1 MKDKKIRDLKK
12 QTKNINA
19 FMEKWNWWRKWLS
32 RHVYADLQTQVEGD
46 VWLPVIDGPDQ
57 KSRHMKTKGEIEN
70 KNQEG

>member
-1 MKDKKIRDLKK
+1 M
-12 QTKNINA
+12 
-19 FMEKWNWWRKWLS
+19 S

-70 KNQEG
+70 KNQEGWQQIFLLNNYAYK